1 MVKIL
6 KACFIMALLFSTLA
20 IAVYFGTTQA
30 STDVSGVPKPSIP
43 EFTVKFVNASYTVT
57 TTNPYTGVDETQQI
71 SNNSIE
77 VTIKNQPFDY
87 SNNGLTYPVYFDI
100 RVKPHFS
107 GNWTEVYPLQNRTSS
122 YENGT
127 FSYAEYVSPDSP
139 HQSKSSYITIS
150 FRVVPTE
157 LYGESGYDVQR
168 YYSGYEGEEG
178 TYFAFLS
185 AVPLYG
191 QVDFQVE
198 ALVGHDSQR
207 WVIDHP
213 LYPWIGGHFT
223 SAIAYDGT
231 SGWSNTQSITIGES
245 QTPTTSS
252 AATPTPTPSQEPQQA
267 EQEIITGVAIAAAA
281 IIAFLVI
288 IYIIKRK

>member
-1 MVKIL
+1 VSK
-6 KACFIMALLFSTLA
+6 
-20 IAVYFGTTQA
+20 GTTLLLISLLTA
-30 STDVSGVPKPSIP
+30 LSLIMVHSVFAESIPKPSLP
-43 EFTVKFVNASYTVT
+43 EFTVRFVNASYTVT
-57 TTNPYTGVDETQQI
+57 TTNAYTGLDETEQI

-77 VTIKNQPFDY
+77 ITITNQPFDY
-87 SNNGLTYPVYFDI
+87 SDYQLYYNI
-100 RVKPHFS
+100 RVKPRFA

-122 YENGT
+122 YNTDST

-139 HQSKSSYITIS
+139 TQSKSSYIIIY
-150 FRVVPTE
+150 FPVVPTE

-178 TYFAFLS
+178 RYFAFLS
-185 AVPLYG
+185 AIPDGAQL
-191 QVDFQVE
+191 DFQVE

-213 LYPWIGGHFT
+213 LYPWLGGHFT

-245 QTPTTSS
+245 QTLTPFPTNHTGVGL
-252 AATPTPTPSQEPQQA
+252 T
-267 EQEIITGVAIAAAA
+267 EIIVGVAIIAA
-281 IIAFLVI
+281 VI
-288 IYIIKRK
+288 STGLGLLIYLIKRK